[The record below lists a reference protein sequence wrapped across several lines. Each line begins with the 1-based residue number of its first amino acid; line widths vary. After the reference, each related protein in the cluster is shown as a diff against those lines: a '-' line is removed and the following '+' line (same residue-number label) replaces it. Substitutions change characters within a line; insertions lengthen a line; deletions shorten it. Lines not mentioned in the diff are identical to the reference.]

1 MDQFQQNNN
10 QQNQFVQQP
19 YPQNQNVQQNQF
31 AQQPYPQS
39 QNMQQGQFVQQPY
52 PQNQNVQQNQFA
64 QQPVNN
70 QYYQPATGQYI
81 QPGYN
86 QYGQMYPQNMNA
98 EPRRSVAKN
107 VVALVF
113 GIIGLIF
120 SFPTASLLYEATHVR
135 RYSVYGYSYYARTSI
150 ASGAIVVFIFEFVF
164 LLLGFLFGL
173 LGMCGKT
180 RGKGMGIAGF
190 ICTIVG
196 IIFLIIG
203 AVSGAFN

>member
-1 MDQFQQNNN
+1 
-10 QQNQFVQQP
+10 
-19 YPQNQNVQQNQF
+19 
-31 AQQPYPQS
+31 
-39 QNMQQGQFVQQPY
+39 
-52 PQNQNVQQNQFA
+52 
-64 QQPVNN
+64 
-70 QYYQPATGQYI
+70 
-81 QPGYN
+81 
-86 QYGQMYPQNMNA
+86 MYPQNINA
-98 EPRRSVAKN
+98 GPRLSVAKN

-120 SFPTASLLYEATHVR
+120 SFPTAASLYEATHVKR
-135 RYSVYGYSYYARTSI
+135 RYSIYGSYYTRSAVT
-150 ASGAIVVFIFEFVF
+150 SGAIVVFIFEFVF

-190 ICTIVG
+190 ICTILG

>member
-1 MDQFQQNNN
+1 MDGFNQNNN
-10 QQNQFVQQP
+10 QQNQGFQQGQFVQQPFQQNQNAQQP
-19 YPQNQNVQQNQF
+19 YPQNQNAQQNGF
-31 AQQPYPQS
+31 
-39 QNMQQGQFVQQPY
+39 
-52 PQNQNVQQNQFA
+52 QQNQFA

-120 SFPTASLLYEATHVR
+120 SFPTAALLYEATHVR

-150 ASGAIVVFIFEFVF
+150 ASGAVVAFIFEFVF

>member
-10 QQNQFVQQP
+10 QQNQFM
-19 YPQNQNVQQNQF
+19 
-31 AQQPYPQS
+31 QQPYPQS
-39 QNMQQGQFVQQPY
+39 QNMQQGQFVQQPFQQNQNAQQPY
-52 PQNQNVQQNQFA
+52 PQVQNVQQNQFA

-120 SFPTASLLYEATHVR
+120 SFPTAALLYEATHVR
-135 RYSVYGYSYYARTSI
+135 RYSVYGYSYYDRTSI
-150 ASGAIVVFIFEFVF
+150 ASGAVVAFIFEFVF

-190 ICTIVG
+190 ICTILG

>member
-39 QNMQQGQFVQQPY
+39 QNMQQGQFAQQPY
-52 PQNQNVQQNQFA
+52 PQNQFA

>member
-10 QQNQFVQQP
+10 QQNQFMQQP

-39 QNMQQGQFVQQPY
+39 QNMQQGQFAQQPY
-52 PQNQNVQQNQFA
+52 PQNQFA

-70 QYYQPATGQYI
+70 QYYQPGTGQYI

-135 RYSVYGYSYYARTSI
+135 RYSVYGYSFYARTSI
-150 ASGAIVVFIFEFVF
+150 ASGAVVLFIFEFVF

-190 ICTIVG
+190 ICTILG